1 MTTVN
6 LPLTGRSR
14 RSIGTM
20 RIGELARTAAVSTKT
35 IRYYEQAGLL
45 PEPPRTSSGYRDY
58 DPDTAHRLEF
68 IRTAQTAG
76 LSLADIRDI
85 LAIRDTGQA
94 PCDRVG
100 ELIDHHLGNVR
111 RRIAD
116 LRAAEQG
123 LNQLKTRASTYPA
136 ASCAS
141 TAVCG
146 IFAR

>member
-1 MTTVN
+1 
-6 LPLTGRSR
+6 
-14 RSIGTM
+14 M

-58 DPDTAHRLEF
+58 DPGAANRLEF

-76 LSLADIRDI
+76 LSLAEIRDI

-94 PCDRVG
+94 PCERVG
-100 ELIDHHLGNVR
+100 ELIDRHLGNVR

-116 LRAAEQG
+116 LRADEHD
-123 LNQLKTRASTYPA
+123 LDQLKARTGTFTA
-136 ASCAS
+136 ASCTS

-146 IFAR
+146 IFTR

>member
-1 MTTVN
+1 
-6 LPLTGRSR
+6 
-14 RSIGTM
+14 M

-68 IRTAQTAG
+68 IRTAQAAG
-76 LSLADIRDI
+76 LSLTEIRDI

-94 PCDRVG
+94 PCDHVG
-100 ELIDHHLGNVR
+100 ELIDRHLSNVR

-116 LRAAEQG
+116 LRTTEQD
-123 LNQLKTRASTYPA
+123 LHQLKARASTYRS
-136 ASCAS
+136 ASCTS
-141 TAVCG
+141 TTVCG
-146 IFAR
+146 IFTR